1 MAQALLTKSNLFTQS
16 WENLYVEINTRTNV
30 RDPFSAGIRKFIY
43 SREPNTKSSNFAGFP
58 FIVMQPDT
66 IDFENQSV
74 STSKKDMLGSQIV
87 EVYSS
92 DNLLNGTVNGAGQTH
107 LNQISD
113 DLVKTFNDLTVKARL
128 RGYKIENINIKA
140 TGVQVMELE
149 EETVFIRSF
158 IIEYNTRMVTGS

>member
-30 RDPFSAGIRKFIY
+30 RDPFSAGVRKFIY
-43 SREPNTKSSNFAGFP
+43 SREPNTKSNNFAGFP
-58 FIVMQPDT
+58 FIVMPPDELS
-66 IDFENQSV
+66 FENPSV
-74 STSKKDMLGSQIV
+74 STTKKDTLHTQIV

-92 DNLLNGTVNGAGQTH
+92 DNLLNGTINGVGQTY

-128 RGYKIENINIKA
+128 RGYKIENINIKT
-140 TGVQVMELE
+140 TGVQVLELE
-149 EETVFIRSF
+149 EETVFVRSF
-158 IIEYNTRMVTGS
+158 LIEYSTRMVTG